1 VIGESGRAG
10 GRYHRALV
18 RVLSVGGA
26 VLVALSA
33 VACVNKPPR
42 SAIAEPRRSAI
53 AEPRPISAEDFNARN
68 FSAAAHK
75 PNQWFPLTPGT
86 RFFFKG
92 SSIDEGER
100 ISHAVDAIVTDLTKV
115 IAGVRT
121 TVVWERDYTEG
132 ELEEAEIAFFA
143 QDDDG
148 NVWHLGEYPEE
159 YDQGKIVKTPA
170 WLAGLDGATAG
181 IAMMA
186 EPQLGTPDY
195 AQGYA
200 PRPINWADRARVY
213 ETDQRTCVPV
223 DCYENVLVTEEFE
236 LAKPGSFQLKYYASG
251 VGNVRVGWRGKNEKE
266 REELFLVDYEHLSP
280 EEMAKARAGALKLDA
295 RAYELL
301 EALYGQTEAAQAL

>member
-1 VIGESGRAG
+1 
-10 GRYHRALV
+10 
-18 RVLSVGGA
+18 
-26 VLVALSA
+26 VAE
-33 VACVNKPPR
+33 PQ
-42 SAIAEPRRSAI
+42 AEPR
-53 AEPRPISAEDFNARN
+53 PTGTRPISAEDFNAQN
-68 FSAAAHK
+68 FSGASQA
-75 PNQWFPLTPGT
+75 PNQWLPLTPGT

-159 YDQGKIVKTPA
+159 YDKGKIVKTPA

-186 EPQLGTPDY
+186 EPRRGTPDY

-200 PRPINWADRARVY
+200 PPPINWADRARVY
-213 ETDQRTCVPV
+213 QTDQRTCVPV
-223 DCYENVLVTEEFE
+223 DCYKDVLVTEEFE

-266 REELFLVDYEHLSP
+266 REVLFLVHYEHLSP
-280 EEMAKARAGALKLDA
+280 DEMAKARAGALKMDA
-295 RAYELL
+295 RAYQLL
-301 EALYGQTEAAQAL
+301 EDLYGRTEPAQAP

>member
-1 VIGESGRAG
+1 MSCRG
-10 GRYHRALV
+10 GRQAIGLV
-18 RVLSVGGA
+18 RIPWVVGA
-26 VLVALSA
+26 LLVALSA
-33 VACVNKPPR
+33 LACTGKPAR
-42 SAIAEPRRSAI
+42 EAA
-53 AEPRPISAEDFNARN
+53 AEPRPTGTDVVDEPRPTGTDVVAGPGAISAEDFARN
-68 FSAAAHK
+68 FGDAAHE
-75 PNQWFPLTPGT
+75 PNQWLPLTPGT

-100 ISHAVDAIVTDLTKV
+100 IGHAVDAIVTDLTKV

-159 YDQGKIVKTPA
+159 YDKGKIVKTPA

-181 IAMMA
+181 VAMMA
-186 EPQLGTPDY
+186 EPHVGTPDY

-200 PRPINWADRARVY
+200 PAPINWADRARVY
-213 ETDQRTCVPV
+213 QTGQRTCVPV
-223 DCYENVLVTEEFE
+223 DCYKNVLITEEFE

-280 EEMAKARAGALKLDA
+280 EEMAKARAGAL
-295 RAYELL
+295 
-301 EALYGQTEAAQAL
+301 

>member
-1 VIGESGRAG
+1 MTWTRGRQTTG
-10 GRYHRALV
+10 LV
-18 RVLSVGGA
+18 RIPWVVGA
-26 VLVALSA
+26 LLVALSA
-33 VACVNKPPR
+33 SACTGKPAR
-42 SAIAEPRRSAI
+42 EAD
-53 AEPRPISAEDFNARN
+53 AEPRPTGTDAVAEPHRISAEDFDAQS
-68 FSAAAHK
+68 FSDGVHE
-75 PNQWFPLTPGT
+75 PNQWLPLTPGT

-159 YDQGKIVKTPA
+159 YDKGKIVKTPA

-195 AQGYA
+195 AQGFA
-200 PRPINWADRARVY
+200 PPPINWADRARVY
-213 ETDQRTCVPV
+213 QTDQRTCVPV
-223 DCYENVLVTEEFE
+223 DCYKNVLVTEEFE
-236 LAKPGSFQLKYYASG
+236 LAKPGSFQLKYYAPG

-266 REELFLVDYEHLSP
+266 REVLFLVDYEHLSP
-280 EEMAKARAGALKLDA
+280 EEMTKARAGALKLDA

-301 EALYGQTEAAQAL
+301 EGLYGRTEPAQAP

>member
-1 VIGESGRAG
+1 MSWSG
-10 GRYHRALV
+10 GRQAIGLV
-18 RVLSVGGA
+18 RIPWVVGA
-26 VLVALSA
+26 LLVGLSA
-33 VACVNKPPR
+33 LACTGKPAREAAADPR
-42 SAIAEPRRSAI
+42 PTGTDVVAEPGA
-53 AEPRPISAEDFNARN
+53 ISAEDFARN
-68 FSAAAHK
+68 FSDAAHD
-75 PNQWFPLTPGT
+75 PNQWLPLTPGT

-159 YDQGKIVKTPA
+159 YDKGKIVKTPA

-200 PRPINWADRARVY
+200 PPPINWADRARVY
-213 ETDQRTCVPV
+213 QTDQRTCVPV
-223 DCYENVLVTEEFE
+223 DCFNNVLVTEEFE

-266 REELFLVDYEHLSP
+266 REVLLLVDYENLSA
-280 EEMAKARAGALKLDA
+280 EEMAKARSGALKMDA

-301 EALYGQTEAAQAL
+301 EALYGQTEPAQAL

>member
-1 VIGESGRAG
+1 MSWSRGRQAIG
-10 GRYHRALV
+10 LV
-18 RVLSVGGA
+18 RSPWIVGA
-26 VLVALSA
+26 LLVALSA
-33 VACVNKPPR
+33 AACTGKPAR
-42 SAIAEPRRSAI
+42 EAE
-53 AEPRPISAEDFNARN
+53 AEPRPTRTDVVAGPGATSAEDFARN
-68 FSAAAHK
+68 FSDAAQE
-75 PNQWFPLTPGT
+75 PNEWLPLTPGT

-100 ISHAVDAIVTDLTKV
+100 IGHAVDVIVTDLTKV

-121 TVVWERDYTEG
+121 TVLWERDYTEG

-159 YDQGKIVKTPA
+159 YDKGKIVKTPA
-170 WLAGLDGATAG
+170 WLAGLDGAKAG

-186 EPQLGTPDY
+186 EPQVGTPDY

-200 PRPINWADRARVY
+200 PPPINWADRARVY
-213 ETDQRTCVPV
+213 QTDQRTCVPV
-223 DCYENVLVTEEFE
+223 DCYKNALITEEFE

-266 REELFLVDYEHLSP
+266 REVLFLVDYEHLSP
-280 EEMAKARAGALKLDA
+280 EEMAKARASALKQEA

-301 EALYGQTEAAQAL
+301 DALYGQTEPAQAL